1 MKKSLIFFLIT
12 IMLLP
17 PLPRTVHSASPDA
30 LWDNTSVSAGGFDSN
45 YYLSD
50 KNHNSYA
57 KSASEASVT
66 LENSSKIA
74 HIYIIFDRI
83 YGEWTLTD
91 NATKRSVTV
100 GKDGFL
106 HEYISITDIF
116 GTECESLTLSFESN
130 VAISEV
136 YGFTEGKLPDWVQIW
151 EKPLEKADI
160 LLLSS
165 HSDDEQ
171 LFFAGVL
178 PYYAGERKADVQV
191 VYLINHFDT
200 HNRPHEQLD
209 GLWTVGVK
217 NYPII
222 SDFPDLYSESL
233 DGAISAFENAGI
245 SYQAIEEFIVE
256 NIRRFKPQVLVT
268 HDIEGEYGHGTHI
281 LCTNIVMNV
290 LPSTADRTFYP
301 KSAVMYGEWD
311 VPKTYLH
318 LYDENTITMNWD
330 IPLDAFGGKTA
341 FEMTLKGFEC
351 HKSQHWTWFSD
362 WIRGSEA
369 DPVTKAS
376 DISAYSPC
384 KYGLYRSTVGA
395 DVFGGDFLENITLY
409 KDMPIPEPE
418 QTTVETTLKSDDST
432 TETANAQNSDD
443 STTKSTPNPFVFICI
458 LVCVSLLTIVVYFA
472 VETRYKSKKRKM

>member
-178 PYYAGERKADVQV
+178 PYYAGERKADVQ
-191 VYLINHFDT
+191 
-200 HNRPHEQLD
+200 
-209 GLWTVGVK
+209 
-217 NYPII
+217 
-222 SDFPDLYSESL
+222 
-233 DGAISAFENAGI
+233 
-245 SYQAIEEFIVE
+245 
-256 NIRRFKPQVLVT
+256 
-268 HDIEGEYGHGTHI
+268 
-281 LCTNIVMNV
+281 
-290 LPSTADRTFYP
+290 
-301 KSAVMYGEWD
+301 AV
-311 VPKTYLH
+311 
-318 LYDENTITMNWD
+318 
-330 IPLDAFGGKTA
+330 
-341 FEMTLKGFEC
+341 
-351 HKSQHWTWFSD
+351 
-362 WIRGSEA
+362 
-369 DPVTKAS
+369 
-376 DISAYSPC
+376 
-384 KYGLYRSTVGA
+384 
-395 DVFGGDFLENITLY
+395 
-409 KDMPIPEPE
+409 
-418 QTTVETTLKSDDST
+418 
-432 TETANAQNSDD
+432 
-443 STTKSTPNPFVFICI
+443 
-458 LVCVSLLTIVVYFA
+458 
-472 VETRYKSKKRKM
+472 